1 MTVQS
6 IGLWRLKQMK
16 TSYLSPTAWLSE
28 AWRDGL
34 GNRFWIDTRLLSVNV
49 KCPDPG
55 VASHDQ
61 KPDSGDS
68 LRHQI
73 PSPCPHS
80 PPPTPHGIYIDRC
93 IIPLEILNELS
104 KASSTRI
111 RKFVKTQFFLRIRL
125 ASTRIQRIFLPH
137 PEIFEKAL
145 QSGNFFIRY
154 EYLYVWTVVA
164 GNLRIRFR
172 HSLGSSLHGEHYKQ
186 TWRTARL

>member
-1 MTVQS
+1 MVTASELILGFCRSKSNVPTPGS
-6 IGLWRLKQMK
+6 LRTIK
-16 TSYLSPTAWLSE
+16 SPTA
-28 AWRDGL
+28 G
-34 GNRFWIDTRLLSVNV
+34 IV
-49 KCPDPG
+49 
-55 VASHDQ
+55 
-61 KPDSGDS
+61 SGIKS
-68 LRHQI
+68 TPLART
-73 PSPCPHS
+73 P
-80 PPPTPHGIYIDRC
+80 PHGIYIDRC

-137 PEIFEKAL
+137 LEIFEKAP

-164 GNLRIRFR
+164 GNLRIHFR